1 MLLFIECIVACF
13 VLLLVCVVG
22 IANGPIGLVCLYEK
36 DVQERVVEL
45 GLTSR
50 EKIKRAAA
58 ISSVALLAPL
68 IFLVPYMVYAI
79 NGASGFWEGF
89 WQMTVILWVMGLFD
103 RIFIDWYWVGRTKAW
118 LIPGTED
125 LMPYISAKTLAVKWT
140 GTIVGYPVF
149 AAIAAGVMTLL

>member
-13 VLLLVCVVG
+13 VLLFVCVVG

-36 DVQERVVEL
+36 DVQDRVVEL

-79 NGASGFWEGF
+79 NDASGFWEGF
-89 WQMTVILWVMGLFD
+89 WQMAVILWVMGLFD
-103 RIFIDWYWVGRTKAW
+103 RIFIDWYWVGHTKAW

-125 LMPYISAKTLAVKWT
+125 LRPYIPAKTLTEKWI

-149 AAIAAGVMTLL
+149 AAIVAGVMTLL